1 MNYEYT
7 SKAREIKSNIYT
19 KATKAMKYMKKET
32 KRFVNREDIDESEI
46 TTEDSLDFN

>member
-19 KATKAMKYMKKET
+19 EASKAMKYMKKET
-32 KRFVNREDIDESEI
+32 RKFVNRGDID
-46 TTEDSLDFN
+46 D